1 MAKTIILKLSPQ
13 IIADFQS
20 CFDTP
25 QAEKK
30 HLYDN
35 TTQRINN
42 ETGDVFIKRTINVK
56 TIQNGKDTIKKST
69 LDEIDFEKTDVPSNV
84 SWETKDIGGKL
95 EPYEYL
101 VGDSFWAK
109 ITNWS
114 KLNYILNKKFN
125 LSLLEDAQ
133 KTIDGLKSDG
143 KMPQSQIKLKQEQM
157 DKSKTAIEKNMAT
170 ECIEAY
176 THTLFSGIIID
187 KIKSS
192 EQQLQDKEFA
202 ELNKPSSSVP
212 DQEKSNEK

>member
-20 CFDTP
+20 SFDTP
-25 QAEKK
+25 QDERK

-35 TTQRINN
+35 TTERINK
-42 ETGDVFIKRTINVK
+42 ETGDVFIKRTINIK
-56 TIQNGKDTIKKST
+56 TIKNGQDTIIKST
-69 LDEIDFEKTDVPSNV
+69 LDEIDFEKTDVPSNIQ
-84 SWETKDIGGKL
+84 WETKDIGGNL

-125 LSLLEDAQ
+125 LSLLEDIQ

-143 KMPQSQIKLKQEQM
+143 KTPESLIKLKQEQV
-157 DKSKTAIEKNMAT
+157 DKSKIAIEKNMAT

-202 ELNKPSSSVP
+202 ELNKPQQKP
-212 DQEKSNEK
+212 QEDNKK